1 MELHLMKYIVT
12 MVLIIA
18 PVLLMA
24 NPNDNGYS
32 NPNGNNGCYGSG
44 CLPTAVLQQVIKN
57 PNYYNQE
64 IINQQKEIELLK
76 ESNEISHEQLELM
89 REINSSE

>member
-1 MELHLMKYIVT
+1 MKYAVM

-18 PVLLMA
+18 PALLMA

-32 NPNGNNGCYGSG
+32 NPNGNNGCYGTG
-44 CLPTAVLQQVIKN
+44 CLPTSILQQVIKN

-64 IINQQKEIELLK
+64 NINQQKEIELLK
-76 ESNEISHEQLELM
+76 ESNEIAREQLELM
-89 REINSSE
+89 REINSAE

>member
-1 MELHLMKYIVT
+1 

-18 PVLLMA
+18 PALLMA

-32 NPNGNNGCYGSG
+32 NPNGNNDCYGSG
-44 CLPTAVLQQVIKN
+44 CLPTAILQQVIKN

-64 IINQQKEIELLK
+64 NINQQKEIELLK
-76 ESNEISHEQLELM
+76 ESNEISYEQLELM
-89 REINSSE
+89 REIDNEK